1 MFTVITPET
10 LHGDTA
16 AAFFQCLSGMLQRQE
31 QWLQKG
37 RFGYFD
43 NGYPFQL
50 GKNMLIRRS
59 KKPDGSLRCEFWG
72 DIAFDKGT
80 FGGVFPIDVT
90 FKSTVEGFIL
100 KTARTKT
107 GFKRLVKIQKHTER
121 HSFGCA
127 LEEQRMIERAGY
139 GGSKPPVFHAV
150 ANLSFIVMR
159 QAPGRNL
166 FDTLLDV
173 YEQRLSISNA
183 RRLELSIAILEAM
196 ETHLAKPHILH
207 RDLSPD
213 NLMVDLSTPKPTV
226 TIIDFGLSTTEVTTT
241 TRVCGKL
248 AFCAPEMMTEGALQ
262 TLKADIYTV
271 ARGLAMVWG
280 ISLESYDHT
289 LRFSEYKKN
298 AENPMLDS
306 LFTNCDPLLADAKT
320 AIKNALMGM
329 LNPDWEKRFD
339 ITQSLSAFRRV
350 NLNVPSLKTLL
361 HNHLFSQKTDTTPN
375 TDVTVPLTQAAL

>member
-1 MFTVITPET
+1 
-10 LHGDTA
+10 
-16 AAFFQCLSGMLQRQE
+16 
-31 QWLQKG
+31 
-37 RFGYFD
+37 
-43 NGYPFQL
+43 
-50 GKNMLIRRS
+50 MLIRRS

-107 GFKRLVKIQKHTER
+107 GFKRLVKIQQHSAR

-139 GGSKPPVFHAV
+139 GGSKTPVFHAV

-196 ETHLAKPHILH
+196 ETHLAKPYILH

-375 TDVTVPLTQAAL
+375 TDATVPLTQAAL